1 MRARVVEGGKLTRAV
16 KAWRVFSLPVPCF
29 VPQEPRDAQGAAVS
43 WLGGALGGDDN
54 LNAVVSS
61 STRRLCFIALLFFS
75 LLLPCY
81 IKGFVL

>member
-16 KAWRVFSLPVPCF
+16 KAWRVFSLPVP
-29 VPQEPRDAQGAAVS
+29 QEPRDAQGVAVS

-61 STRRLCFIALLFFS
+61 STRCLCFIALLFFS

>member
-16 KAWRVFSLPVPCF
+16 KAWRVFSLPVPCS
-29 VPQEPRDAQGAAVS
+29 VPQEPRDAQGVAVS
-43 WLGGALGGDDN
+43 WLGGALGGDDS